1 MSTALIRQACP
12 EDVEQIVAFIRE
24 LAIYE
29 KAEQEMVATVADIRR
44 DLFGPQPAVY
54 ALMLEA
60 DGQAVGFAMY
70 FLSYSTWL
78 GRHGLFLEDIYVTPS
93 ARGAGYGKQILRHL
107 AALAVERGYGRVDW
121 NVLDWNQP
129 AIDFYEAVGA
139 RPQSE
144 WIGYRLEGQALAD
157 FAAG

>member
-1 MSTALIRQACP
+1 MSTALIRQARP
-12 EDVEQIVAFIRE
+12 EDAEQILAFIRE

-29 KAEQEMVATVADIRR
+29 KAGHEMRATVDDIDR
-44 DLFGPQPAVY
+44 DLFGPQPAVH

-60 DGQAVGFAMY
+60 DNRSVGFAVY

-93 ARGAGYGKQILRHL
+93 ARGAGYGQQILRHL

-129 AIDFYEAVGA
+129 AIDFYESVGA

-144 WIGYRLEGQALAD
+144 WIGYRLEGKALAD

>member
-1 MSTALIRQACP
+1 MSTALIRQARP
-12 EDVEQIVAFIRE
+12 EDAEQILAFIRE

-29 KAEQEMVATVADIRR
+29 KAGHEMRATVDDIDR
-44 DLFGPQPAVY
+44 DLFGPQPAVHT
-54 ALMLEA
+54 LMLEA
-60 DGQAVGFAMY
+60 DNRSVGFAVY

-93 ARGAGYGKQILRHL
+93 ARGAGYGQQILRHL

-129 AIDFYEAVGA
+129 AIDFYESVGA

-144 WIGYRLEGQALAD
+144 WIGYRLEGKALAD